1 MTEEEKKPGRRH
13 FLGSDSK
20 GWLEKPTLRAAA
32 ASFIVLMGYL
42 TENFLW
48 APLPNVVSVVLTLAA
63 LIYHLY
69 LAVTSR
75 SLRVAVTAAGTLSAA
90 NLISILTAREQ
101 ELPLAFAI
109 FAITGSFWV
118 FMLLMVIHGS
128 AALGTSFLEVQ
139 KAQKRIKNASR
150 HERIGRLLELRDRL
164 HLAQIENAERAE
176 TTAKFIQRHPYE
188 MAVLAI
194 VLPSLLTWFL
204 MRRYDPDG
212 ALLLNLGNTT
222 LTEEEARLVAAMS
235 LVGLLQ
241 QLLTAIAGY
250 AAKTWKTF
258 IYSSLVFVALF
269 LAFSYAPFSP
279 SAKLQHT
286 PDGVM
291 RTMFS
296 LVVTLFVMTLGCL
309 AAQVQAWAERN
320 RLLHRNDAS
329 ILIEEIQALEEGL
342 VNQRELR
349 CVMVVDVAGSTRMK
363 ANADPLVCEW
373 TFREYQH
380 LIAREAI
387 RYGGTVVSTA
397 GDGAVLSFDQPEEC
411 FRAAR
416 SIQAALQTF
425 NLEVNRLPDWF
436 QIRIGMHQGEITG
449 TVGEVQ
455 FTEIID
461 IAAHIEEQTPVGEIG
476 MSEQFASSLPVEWSN
491 SSHLAADGRTLFL
504 ARAEAGV

>member
-1 MTEEEKKPGRRH
+1 MVKEEGNRQRLRR
-13 FLGSDSK
+13 FLGQDPRSRLGK
-20 GWLEKPTLRAAA
+20 QTLRAAT
-32 ASFIVLMGYL
+32 ASLLVLVVYL

-48 APLPNVVSVVLTLAA
+48 PGLPNVISVLITFAVLV
-63 LIYHLY
+63 YHVY
-69 LAVTSR
+69 LSATSR
-75 SLRVAVTAAGTLSAA
+75 SLRLAVTAAGTLSAA
-90 NLISILTAREQ
+90 NLISIVTAREQ
-101 ELPLAFAI
+101 DLPLAV
-109 FAITGSFWV
+109 AITGSFWI
-118 FMLLMVIHGS
+118 FMLLMVINGA
-128 AALGTSFLEVQ
+128 AALGTSFLEVR

-164 HLAQIENAERAE
+164 QFAQIHNAERAE
-176 TTAKFIQRHPYE
+176 TTAKFIQRHPFQLAV
-188 MAVLAI
+188 MAV
-194 VLPSLLTWFL
+194 VLPSLLTLVL
-204 MRRYDPDG
+204 MRRYDPEG
-212 ALLLNLGNTT
+212 ALMLNLGGTD
-222 LTEEEARLVAAMS
+222 LTEEQARFVAAMS
-235 LVGLLQ
+235 LAGLLQ

-258 IYSSLVFVALF
+258 FYSSLTFVSLF
-269 LAFSYAPFSP
+269 LAFTYAPFSP
-279 SAKLQHT
+279 SIKLLNT

-291 RTMFS
+291 RTMIS
-296 LVVTLFVMTLGCL
+296 LVATIFVMTLGCL

-320 RLLHRNDAS
+320 RLLHRNDS
-329 ILIEEIQALEEGL
+329 RILQEEIDVLEEGL
-342 VNQRELR
+342 LNQRELR

-387 RYGGTVVSTA
+387 GYGGTVVSTA

-411 FRAAR
+411 YRAAR
-416 SIQAALQTF
+416 SIQAALETF

-476 MSEQFASSLPVEWSN
+476 MSEQFASSLPADWA
-491 SSHLAADGRTLFL
+491 SSSALATDGRALFL
-504 ARAEAGV
+504 ARAEAAV